1 MLVCQFY
8 CCKFFLVVVFRNFT
22 SLLACLLACLP
33 ACLPTCLPAC
43 LHVCL
48 HACVLACLLA
58 CLLVCLLACW
68 LAGWLAY
75 FLPSFL
81 PYLLTY
87 LLTFYLLIYLL
98 TYLYVLQVH
107 VGSCLLSSCLVDV
120 LSCVFK
126 LVSLIPQ
133 VYFPLHAQSKWQIF
147 GYTFDLLLH
156 KILCKFSSDV
166 KAFF

>member
-58 CLLVCLLACW
+58 CLFACLLAGW
-68 LAGWLAY
+68 LAGWLTSFLTYLLTY
-75 FLPSFL
+75 FLL
-81 PYLLTY
+81 TYLLTY
-87 LLTFYLLIYLL
+87 LLVRL
-98 TYLYVLQVH
+98 
-107 VGSCLLSSCLVDV
+107 VGPHGLLSPFIMSCRCSKLRIQTCFSHSSSILSIACTIQVVDFW
-120 LSCVFK
+120 L
-126 LVSLIPQ
+126 
-133 VYFPLHAQSKWQIF
+133 YF
-147 GYTFDLLLH
+147 
-156 KILCKFSSDV
+156 
-166 KAFF
+166 